1 MSDGAAP
8 DVPLSRNRNYT
19 ILWTGQLFS
28 EFAAELTLIAFPL
41 LILSMAGSPL
51 QMGLASSV
59 LAVAMTAAV
68 APAGVLADRWDRKK
82 IMLICQALRALAISS
97 LAAALYLDSY
107 TFGHLL
113 AVAVVEGVL
122 GSVFQPAEHAALPTV
137 VPESQLSNAV
147 ARNAA
152 RPFVAMLLGP
162 VAAGYLFA
170 LNPIS
175 PFLAN
180 AVILT
185 ISLATMLFLRLPRGG
200 AGAEPAGEPRPQAGF
215 GGQFAEGV
223 RWMLGHRVIRTTMAW
238 AVVAN
243 MVFSALLIII
253 LTMSNEDEVGPGEIG
268 LMMASF
274 GLGGIAGAMAAGWL
288 HDVLKPSV
296 VVLGFS
302 WILPAAVA
310 LMAVVPTGLP
320 LGAVLGV
327 AAFFAPVANTVVMTY
342 QITATPDELRGRLSG
357 LAALASGAAAA
368 FGPMIGAFL
377 LAGLGDGRKAVLV
390 CAAGLLVV
398 ALASTASPV
407 LRRFPAAKPSEAE
420 PVSA

>member
-1 MSDGAAP
+1 MSDGVAP
-8 DVPLSRNRNYT
+8 DVPLSRNRNYH

-51 QMGLASSV
+51 QMGVASSV
-59 LAVAMTAAV
+59 LAVATTAAV

-82 IMLICQALRALAISS
+82 IMLVCQALRVLAISS
-97 LAAALYLDSY
+97 LAVALHLDHY

-122 GSVFQPAEHAALPTV
+122 GSVFQPAEHAALPSV

-152 RPFVAMLLGP
+152 RPFLAMLLGP

-180 AVILT
+180 VVILT
-185 ISLATMLFLRLPRGG
+185 ISLVTLLFLRLPRRG
-200 AGAEPAGEPRPQAGF
+200 AVAEPEAEPGPGF
-215 GGQFAEGV
+215 SGQFAEGV
-223 RWMLGHRVIRTTMAW
+223 RWMLGNRVIRTTMAW

-253 LTMSNEDEVGPGEIG
+253 MTMSNEDRVGPGEIG
-268 LMMASF
+268 LMMACF
-274 GLGGIAGAMAAGWL
+274 GLGGILGAVAAGWL
-288 HDVLKPSV
+288 HDALKPSV

-302 WILPAAVA
+302 WILTAAVA
-310 LMAVVPTGLP
+310 VMAVVPTGVP
-320 LGAVLGV
+320 LGVVLGV

-342 QITATPDELRGRLSG
+342 QITTTPDELRGRLSG

-377 LAGLGDGRKAVLV
+377 MAGLGDGRKAVLV
-390 CAAGLLVV
+390 CAAGLFVV
-398 ALASTASPV
+398 AVVSTASPV
-407 LRRFPAAKPSEAE
+407 LRRFPAAKKAEVE

>member
-1 MSDGAAP
+1 MSDGVAP
-8 DVPLSRNRNYT
+8 DVPLSRNRNYN

-51 QMGLASSV
+51 QMGVASSV
-59 LAVAMTAAV
+59 LAVATTAAV

-82 IMLICQALRALAISS
+82 IMLVCQAVRALAIVS
-97 LAAALYLDSY
+97 LAVALYLDSY
-107 TFGHLL
+107 TFAHLL

-152 RPFVAMLLGP
+152 RPFLAMLLGP

-185 ISLATMLFLRLPRGG
+185 ISLVTMLFLRLPRQ
-200 AGAEPAGEPRPQAGF
+200 AAEPEPEPQPGF

-223 RWMLGHRVIRTTMAW
+223 RWMLRNRVIRTTMAW

-253 LTMSNEDEVGPGEIG
+253 MTMSNEDKVGAGEIG
-268 LMMASF
+268 LMMACF
-274 GLGGIAGAMAAGWL
+274 GAGGILGAVAAGWL

-302 WILPAAVA
+302 WVLTCAVA
-310 LMAVVPTGLP
+310 LMAVVPTGVP

-342 QITATPDELRGRLSG
+342 QITTTPDELRGRLSG
-357 LAALASGAAAA
+357 LAALASGVAAAL
-368 FGPMIGAFL
+368 GPVIGAFL
-377 LAGLGDGRKAVLV
+377 ITGLGDGRKAVLV
-390 CAAGLLVV
+390 CAAGLFLV

-407 LRRFPAAKPSEAE
+407 LRRFPTTKLE
-420 PVSA
+420 PVPA

>member
-1 MSDGAAP
+1 
-8 DVPLSRNRNYT
+8 
-19 ILWTGQLFS
+19 
-28 EFAAELTLIAFPL
+28 
-41 LILSMAGSPL
+41 
-51 QMGLASSV
+51 
-59 LAVAMTAAV
+59 
-68 APAGVLADRWDRKK
+68 
-82 IMLICQALRALAISS
+82 
-97 LAAALYLDSY
+97 
-107 TFGHLL
+107 
-113 AVAVVEGVL
+113 
-122 GSVFQPAEHAALPTV
+122 V

-152 RPFVAMLLGP
+152 RPFLAMLLGP

-185 ISLATMLFLRLPRGG
+185 ISLLTMLFLRLPRRG
-200 AGAEPAGEPRPQAGF
+200 AAAEPAGEHEPRAGF

-223 RWMLGHRVIRTTMAW
+223 RWMLRNRVIRTTMAW
-238 AVVAN
+238 AIVAN

-253 LTMSNEDEVGPGEIG
+253 MTMSNEDAVGPGEIG
-268 LMMASF
+268 LMMACF
-274 GLGGIAGAMAAGWL
+274 GAGGILGAVAAGWL

-302 WILPAAVA
+302 WVLTAAVA
-310 LMAVVPTGLP
+310 LMAVVPTGIP

-342 QITATPDELRGRLSG
+342 QITTTPDELRGRLSG

-377 LAGLGDGRKAVLV
+377 MAGLGDGRKAVLV
-390 CAAGLLVV
+390 CAAGLFVV
-398 ALASTASPV
+398 AVASTASPV
-407 LRRFPAAKPSEAE
+407 LRRFPAAEPAEVE

>member
-1 MSDGAAP
+1 MSDGVAP
-8 DVPLSRNRNYT
+8 DVPLSRNRNYN

-51 QMGLASSV
+51 QMGVASSV
-59 LAVAMTAAV
+59 LAVATTAAV

-82 IMLICQALRALAISS
+82 IMLVCQAVRALAIVS
-97 LAAALYLDSY
+97 LAVALYLDSY
-107 TFGHLL
+107 TFAHLL

-152 RPFVAMLLGP
+152 RPFLAMLLGP

-180 AVILT
+180 GVILT
-185 ISLATMLFLRLPRGG
+185 ISLVTMLFLRLPRQ
-200 AGAEPAGEPRPQAGF
+200 AAEPAPEPQPGF

-223 RWMLGHRVIRTTMAW
+223 RWMLRNRVIRTTMAW

-253 LTMSNEDEVGPGEIG
+253 MTMSNEDKVGAGEIG
-268 LMMASF
+268 LMMACF
-274 GLGGIAGAMAAGWL
+274 GAGGILGAVAAGWL

-302 WILPAAVA
+302 WVLTAAVA
-310 LMAVVPTGLP
+310 LMAVVPTGVP

-342 QITATPDELRGRLSG
+342 QITTTPDELRGRLSG
-357 LAALASGAAAA
+357 LAALASGVAAAL
-368 FGPMIGAFL
+368 GPMIGAFL
-377 LAGLGDGRKAVLV
+377 MAGLGDGRKAVLV
-390 CAAGLLVV
+390 CAAGLFLV

-407 LRRFPAAKPSEAE
+407 LRRFPTTKPEPE
-420 PVSA
+420 PVPA